1 MKARKWTRWGM
12 EPGNSE
18 GLLIVLLLAVVV
30 LMWVYRRANGGL

>member
-1 MKARKWTRWGM
+1 MQNRRRSIVD
-12 EPGNSE
+12 PQNSE